1 MDHYGPIPIDENGI
15 TYDIHHIDGN
25 RKNNHILN
33 LVALSLKEHYKIHY
47 DKGEFLAA
55 RAISLRMKGMSKL
68 PKKERLELN
77 KKISE
82 SLKNHQRRKELN
94 KQISENQ
101 KDKPHPVKKVT
112 CPHCGKIGG
121 GGAMKQF
128 HFNKCEKITG
138 VKIKR
143 SESFKQ
149 KIRVPKSEAHKKNMR
164 KSKSPSHIMKMKK
177 PYTCP
182 YCLKEGTG
190 NAMKQWHFD
199 NCKHKY

>member
-1 MDHYGPIPIDENGI
+1 MYSSRELKYNLKPVRPIESRLIPVVSWNYNNNSKTLKCLVIFQWPIRHS
-15 TYDIHHIDGN
+15 TARSID
-25 RKNNHILN
+25 
-33 LVALSLKEHYKIHY
+33 LS
-47 DKGEFLAA
+47 
-55 RAISLRMKGMSKL
+55 S
-68 PKKERLELN
+68 N
-77 KKISE
+77 
-82 SLKNHQRRKELN
+82 ELN